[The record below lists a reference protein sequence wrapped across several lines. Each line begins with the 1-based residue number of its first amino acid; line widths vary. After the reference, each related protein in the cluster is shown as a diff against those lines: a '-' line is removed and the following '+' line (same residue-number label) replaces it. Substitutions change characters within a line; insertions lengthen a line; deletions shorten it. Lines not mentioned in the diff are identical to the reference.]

1 MTFHETL
8 AILFHETYTY
18 LNLIKH
24 MDISNVQTSQQVR
37 LPSREKT
44 GYMYPGFNCLD
55 KMKVFIYKV
64 THLMRNHT

>member
-24 MDISNVQTSQQVR
+24 MDISNVQTPQQTR
-37 LPSREKT
+37 LPSREKQDICT
-44 GYMYPGFNCLD
+44 SGLI
-55 KMKVFIYKV
+55 VFIKRRRSYISS
-64 THLMRNHT
+64 LI